1 MRSRIGGVP
10 TSYRWAVASRVLAA
24 VFGGY
29 VLAALSSVCMAW
41 LLPMARGEAVVSAMM
56 LSFLVYLVAVLWCFA
71 SHSAGRAWAGL
82 AIPGSILAALATLV
96 HWQHLS

>member
-41 LLPMARGEAVVSAMM
+41 MLPMARGEAVVSAMM

-71 SHSAGRAWAGL
+71 SHSASRAWLGL
-82 AIPGSILAALATLV
+82 AIPGSILGALATLL